1 MTRLD
6 RPSFEWSCRRIS
18 FALAL
23 VAGLATLLTLA
34 DPGITVDEP
43 LDVRPGRAYLTAL
56 RTHGSRFFS
65 RDVVTRVYADNKEH
79 PPLGRWLLG
88 IASTIGEPFEVM
100 LLGGPD
106 PLGIYV
112 VSGRLAPAFVFALL
126 VGCIASECGRRYGRA
141 GAFAGGFALLVMPR
155 VFAHAH
161 LGALDLFI
169 AAAWCIALIRA
180 ESALESSRPIRGLA
194 LAGVFWGLALLI
206 KIHAWLLPPIILV
219 RAIVRLGPKK
229 AALAFAGWTLVG
241 LAVFFAGWPWL
252 WYDTVDRLRAYL
264 GTGVERTSI
273 YVQYFGHVYRDRDV
287 PWHFPWFYFAATVPV
302 GLHALGITGLIGAL
316 RARDGAALTY
326 VGAIAGVLA
335 LFSTNVPVYDG
346 ERLFLLVFPLLAIL
360 IGRGFSTLW
369 DLCSSWR
376 TARSFLAAFLLAQAL
391 GLVWMHPYG
400 LSYYNLL
407 VGGLPGAERLGLELA
422 YWSDSVD
429 RPLLRRLAAEAIP
442 GATAAL
448 APTLAPDQGKIAS
461 SRDLIRR
468 RLILDDEEAAS
479 RDDWLVLYRRSAY
492 WKEPVR
498 RFLEEGEIVEVHT
511 RQGVWLS
518 ALVRRRKP
526 GTPPVQPL
534 ANP

>member
-1 MTRLD
+1 MTRLV
-6 RPSFEWSCRRIS
+6 RPPFDWTCRRIS
-18 FALAL
+18 LALAL
-23 VAGLATLLTLA
+23 VAGLATILTLA

-56 RTHGSRFFS
+56 RTHGFRFFS
-65 RDVVTRVYADNKEH
+65 RDVVTRVYSDNKEH

-112 VSGRLAPAFVFALL
+112 VSGRLAPALVFALL

-180 ESALESSRPIRGLA
+180 ERALESDRPIRGLTW
-194 LAGVFWGLALLI
+194 AGIFWGLALLI
-206 KIHAWLLPPIILV
+206 KIHAWLLPPIVLV
-219 RAIVRLGPKK
+219 RTVVRLGPKR
-229 AALAFAGWTLVG
+229 AAPAFAGWALVG

-252 WYDTVDRLRAYL
+252 WYDTIERLRAFL
-264 GTGVERTSI
+264 GTGVERISI
-273 YVQYFGHVYRDRDV
+273 DVQYFGQVYRDRDV

-302 GLHALGITGLIGAL
+302 GLQLLGLTGLLGAF
-316 RARDGAALTY
+316 RDRDGAALTY
-326 VGAIAGVLA
+326 AGAILA
-335 LFSTNVPVYDG
+335 ILAVFSTNVPVYDG
-346 ERLFLLVFPLLAIL
+346 ERLYLLVFPLWAIL
-360 IGRGFSTLW
+360 IGRGFSKLW
-369 DLCSSWR
+369 DRCSSWR
-376 TARSFLAAFLLAQAL
+376 TGRPCLAAFLLAQAL
-391 GLVWMHPYG
+391 GVVWMHPFG

-429 RPLLRRLAAEAIP
+429 RPLLRRLAAEAVP
-442 GATAAL
+442 GASAAL
-448 APTLAPDQGKIAS
+448 APTLAPDQGKIAT
-461 SRDLIRR
+461 SRELIRR
-468 RLILDDEEAAS
+468 RLILDDEDAAS
-479 RDDWLVLYRRSAY
+479 RDDWLVVYRRSAY

-498 RFLEEGEIVEVHT
+498 SAFQTGEIVEVRS

-518 ALVRRRKP
+518 ALVHRRKP
-526 GTPPVQPL
+526 GTPPVQRPG
-534 ANP
+534 NP